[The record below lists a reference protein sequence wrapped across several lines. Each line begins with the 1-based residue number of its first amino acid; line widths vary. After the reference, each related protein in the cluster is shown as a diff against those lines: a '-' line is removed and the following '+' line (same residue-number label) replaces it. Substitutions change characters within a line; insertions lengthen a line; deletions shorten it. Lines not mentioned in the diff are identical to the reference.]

1 MNNEIG
7 GEMMDLQKSE
17 NVKKEKSQQKVT
29 AGTKNESNPM
39 TNQVV
44 EDQKQISSQQT
55 TGTIDQQ

>member
-1 MNNEIG
+1 
-7 GEMMDLQKSE
+7 MDLQKSE
-17 NVKKEKSQQKVT
+17 DVKKEKSQQNVT
-29 AGTKNESNPM
+29 GGTKNESNPM